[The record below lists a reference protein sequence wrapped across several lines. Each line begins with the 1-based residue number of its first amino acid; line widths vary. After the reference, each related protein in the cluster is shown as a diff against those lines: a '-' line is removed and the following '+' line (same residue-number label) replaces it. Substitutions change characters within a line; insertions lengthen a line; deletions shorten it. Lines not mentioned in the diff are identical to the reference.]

1 MMSFVWDCTVEHA
14 KGSNMTI
21 YTEIA
26 FRDME
31 ASPAVEELIRR
42 RVAKLE
48 TVFSQVAACRVIVE
62 APHKHRIRGNLFHV
76 RIDLSTPQGEIV
88 SSRDVGVN
96 VAHEQLNVALRD
108 AFAAAR
114 KQLLKHKEKIRLDY
128 HLPDTLPTGIVKDIF
143 HVDDYGILETSDGRE
158 IYFHRN
164 SVVEGNFDKVTVGDI
179 LRFAEELGEKG
190 PQASSVHATG
200 RHKKYSGTDQ
210 LREGSA

>member
-1 MMSFVWDCTVEHA
+1 
-14 KGSNMTI
+14 MTI
-21 YTEIA
+21 STEIA

-31 ASPAVEELIRR
+31 SSPAVRELIRR

-48 TVFSQVAACRVIVE
+48 TVFNQVSACRVIVE

-76 RIDLSTPQGEIV
+76 RIDLSTPQSEIV

-128 HLPDTLPTGIVKDIF
+128 RYTADH
-143 HVDDYGILETSDGRE
+143 
-158 IYFHRN
+158 
-164 SVVEGNFDKVTVGDI
+164 
-179 LRFAEELGEKG
+179 
-190 PQASSVHATG
+190 
-200 RHKKYSGTDQ
+200 
-210 LREGSA
+210 